1 MTVIQETKKPAP
13 KDTRTAEEINAS
25 YKKNVSKFEA
35 AKLAFEISLA
45 IKAKEF

>member
-35 AKLAFEISLA
+35 AKLAFEESLA
-45 IKAKEF
+45 KKA